1 MSSAQLAEKFRGRR
15 PLIHIV
21 LDGWGLGP
29 PGDYNA
35 IAQAN
40 TPVMDYLLKNF
51 PHTKLMAHGI
61 HVGLPGEKDLGGS
74 EVGHMTMGAGMILEQ
89 GPTYIKQLIDSG
101 EFQKSP
107 VLQKLFRH
115 CLQHQS
121 PLHLIG
127 LLSDGNIH
135 SHIDHFIAVIHHA
148 FAVGIERLYAHALL
162 DGRDT
167 PIQSAL
173 QYIKKLEEVFH
184 TLKQQRPGIDY
195 AFASGGG
202 RETITMDRDAN
213 WKKIEAGWHVHV
225 RGESANRFESIEQ
238 AIQHFRNKQPD
249 IMDQDLPAFVL
260 VRNNR
265 SIGVIKDQHSVIFMN
280 FRADRALQFTHAMLD
295 EEFSHFDR
303 NPCPQVLYAGMT
315 VYDQEIQFPENFIVG
330 PTLVEN
336 PFGKRILESGLQQFR
351 LTETQKFPHVTFFY
365 NGGYRN
371 PLDPQAEIYQLIAS
385 DKIAS
390 FSLAPAMKAAEIQQ
404 QAVAF
409 INARRFDY
417 GLVNFANAD
426 MVGHT
431 ANREAT
437 IAAIETIDWAL
448 GEIVKAIKQTAGLLV
463 ITADHGN
470 ADQMRSFNKEKK
482 IWEADAKHSL
492 NPVPFIIYDPFY
504 NHDYRLKSL
513 TESEEL
519 NLSQIA
525 ATNFILLGRTA
536 PSDINDSLFQF

>member
-1 MSSAQLAEKFRGRR
+1 M
-15 PLIHIV
+15 
-21 LDGWGLGP
+21 
-29 PGDYNA
+29 
-35 IAQAN
+35 
-40 TPVMDYLLKNF
+40 LL
-51 PHTKLMAHGI
+51 
-61 HVGLPGEKDLGGS
+61 
-74 EVGHMTMGAGMILEQ
+74 
-89 GPTYIKQLIDSG
+89 
-101 EFQKSP
+101 
-107 VLQKLFRH
+107 
-115 CLQHQS
+115 
-121 PLHLIG
+121 
-127 LLSDGNIH
+127 
-135 SHIDHFIAVIHHA
+135 
-148 FAVGIERLYAHALL
+148 
-162 DGRDT
+162 
-167 PIQSAL
+167 
-173 QYIKKLEEVFH
+173 
-184 TLKQQRPGIDY
+184 
-195 AFASGGG
+195 
-202 RETITMDRDAN
+202 
-213 WKKIEAGWHVHV
+213 
-225 RGESANRFESIEQ
+225 
-238 AIQHFRNKQPD
+238 
-249 IMDQDLPAFVL
+249 
-260 VRNNR
+260 
-265 SIGVIKDQHSVIFMN
+265 
-280 FRADRALQFTHAMLD
+280 
-295 EEFSHFDR
+295 
-303 NPCPQVLYAGMT
+303 
-315 VYDQEIQFPENFIVG
+315 
-330 PTLVEN
+330 
-336 PFGKRILESGLQQFR
+336 
-351 LTETQKFPHVTFFY
+351 FFY

-371 PLDPQAEIYQLIAS
+371 PLDPRAEIYQLIAS

-470 ADQMRSFNKEKK
+470 ADQMRSFNSEKK
-482 IWEADAKHSL
+482 IWEPDAKHSL